1 MPRLPRLPHTDD
13 ANRTRA
19 GDAFER
25 LRPRLTAIGRRI
37 VGSDAEAED
46 VVQDCFLKWLAADR
60 AALDTPAAW
69 LTTVVRHGAIDRLR
83 ARARDGEALAALA
96 LDPANDAGY
105 HAADCSGAT
114 SPEDALLRRAELA
127 EGLARLLALPSPA
140 ERVALVLHDALDC
153 AHADIAA
160 LLGILPATARQH
172 VSRARRRLRA
182 HADETVDKTAGDA
195 AEKRCR
201 ERVRRFQAA
210 INGMDVPALAALLAD
225 EQPMS
230 VLAAPA
236 PSVVRP
242 DAGACACACA
252 NDARYATL
260 LAA

>member
-1 MPRLPRLPHTDD
+1 MPRLPNADVHEPIHASADD
-13 ANRTRA
+13 GA
-19 GDAFER
+19 AFER

-83 ARARDGEALAALA
+83 SRARDGEALAAMA
-96 LDPANDAGY
+96 LEAANDAVV
-105 HAADCSGAT
+105 HAAHHAASGGGAM
-114 SPEDALLRRAELA
+114 SPEDALLRRADLA

-140 ERVALVLHDALDC
+140 ERMALVLHDALDC

-172 VSRARRRLRA
+172 VARARRRLRA
-182 HADETVDKTAGDA
+182 SASETPDA
-195 AEKRCR
+195 HAEKRCR

-225 EQPMS
+225 EQPVS
-230 VLAAPA
+230 VLAAPS
-236 PSVVRP
+236 PSASRP
-242 DAGACACACA
+242 RAVADAGACA
-252 NDARYATL
+252 NDERYV